1 MNIVLQQYNSS
12 CYNVWEDVCL
22 NSKAKYTDGLAGVY
36 RVHKY
41 HKKIYDRERHYCS
54 WSYKDLYLV
63 KEVYGGF
70 VEEIRG
76 GVY

>member
-22 NSKAKYTDGLAGVY
+22 NSKAEYTDGLAGVY

-41 HKKIYDRERHYCS
+41 HKKN
-54 WSYKDLYLV
+54 
-63 KEVYGGF
+63 
-70 VEEIRG
+70 IR
-76 GVY
+76 

>member
-22 NSKAKYTDGLAGVY
+22 NSKAEYTDGLAGVY

-41 HKKIYDRERHYCS
+41 HKKYTIENDITVAGVTKIY
-54 WSYKDLYLV
+54 
-63 KEVYGGF
+63 
-70 VEEIRG
+70 I
-76 GVY
+76 